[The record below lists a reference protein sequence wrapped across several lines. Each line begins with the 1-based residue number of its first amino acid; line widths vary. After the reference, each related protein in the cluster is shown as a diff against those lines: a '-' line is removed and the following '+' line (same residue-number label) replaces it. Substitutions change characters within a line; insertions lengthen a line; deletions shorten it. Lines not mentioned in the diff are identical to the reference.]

1 MDSFTVSSIITI
13 CYLVIKFIE
22 LKITQQDLLPLRDL
36 FKESFIVFIS
46 SLSAFFVYE
55 QFYSSSSSQSGG
67 NVSVFTDKAAF

>member
-55 QFYSSSSSQSGG
+55 QFYNSSYSQSGG
-67 NVSVFTDKAAF
+67 NVNVFTDKAAF